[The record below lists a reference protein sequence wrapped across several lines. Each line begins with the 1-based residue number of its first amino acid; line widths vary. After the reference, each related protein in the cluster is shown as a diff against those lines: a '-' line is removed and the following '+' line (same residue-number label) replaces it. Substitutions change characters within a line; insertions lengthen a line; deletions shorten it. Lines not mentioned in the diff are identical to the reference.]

1 MSATGALSPLV
12 GSPSH
17 NGRPMMPRPVGR
29 VGDAGAPVLP
39 PALARGGAFLA
50 LAVFGSLHWMS
61 MLEPMAVARAWAAVG
76 VGVLAMLCL
85 LASEQLRPRLRT
97 LVAVA
102 VALVSVG
109 LAFLAAGVADEL
121 LRPDRWGTLAAG
133 VSRGIDALPG
143 ARVPYRGIDEWTRI
157 VLALGGTM
165 LVALAALAAFWPR
178 REVTGRPLVA
188 LILLVLLY
196 VVPAVALDFE
206 SEFMRGALLVVLVL
220 AFLRLERLR
229 AREAGAAAGLAA
241 LAAVVGLMVAPALD
255 GNDPW
260 WDYETWA
267 LTTAASQT
275 TSFSWDHDYGPLD
288 WPRDGREMLRVK
300 ARQQAY
306 WKAQNLDAFD
316 GRRWERARYGVLET
330 PEDELP
336 VDQRSLNRWTQ
347 TIEVSVRNLQSRTFV
362 TAGIA
367 LGPPVMPNRVAFP
380 AGPPGIWVARRLLRR
395 GDTYRA
401 RVYTPRPTEREL
413 TAAGIFYER
422 DMTGFRTLRID
433 DPDAP
438 SEQAPGT
445 PLSPPIR
452 ATFPFWDS
460 STPIVVRRESYRPG
474 VGVEQLRGER
484 FLQRSDLRRTWELS
498 KRLKEDAAN
507 PFQYVRAVE
516 RYLGGSDFTYS
527 ESPPESAATL
537 DGFLFDAKRGYCQQ
551 YSGAMALLL
560 RMGGVPARVATGFT
574 GGSLDSKTKEYVV
587 RDLDAHSWVEAWFP
601 GLGWVTFDPT
611 PSSAPPRSQG
621 EEASVNSIGD
631 APQFGSGGASSAT
644 TGLNDGGPPWGQIA
658 GLTAL
663 ALALVALVA
672 AAVRRRRRRSELSP
686 LHELERALRRAR
698 RAPAPGAT
706 LQGLERAFGASPA
719 AAAYV
724 RALREQRYAMRRE
737 LAGPTGAQRRGLR
750 AELARGGL
758 RARLRAWWAL
768 PPKPPARRR
777 TIDVHG

>member
-1 MSATGALSPLV
+1 
-12 GSPSH
+12 
-17 NGRPMMPRPVGR
+17 
-29 VGDAGAPVLP
+29 
-39 PALARGGAFLA
+39 
-50 LAVFGSLHWMS
+50 
-61 MLEPMAVARAWAAVG
+61 
-76 VGVLAMLCL
+76 VLAMLGL
-85 LASEQLRPRLRT
+85 LAAGRLPPRPRT
-97 LVAVA
+97 FVAAAVAVVA
-102 VALVSVG
+102 VAL
-109 LAFLAAGVADEL
+109 AFLTAGVADEL

-133 VSRGIDALPG
+133 IGRGIDALPG
-143 ARVPYRGIDEWTRI
+143 ARVPYRGIDEWTRLVI
-157 VLALGGTM
+157 ALGGSL
-165 LVALAALAAFWPR
+165 LVAVAALAAFWPR
-178 REVTGRPLVA
+178 RDATGRPLLA

-196 VVPAVALDFE
+196 VVPAVALDFDG
-206 SEFMRGALLVVLVL
+206 EFMRGALLVVLVL

-241 LAAVVGLMVAPALD
+241 AAAVLGLMLAPALD
-255 GNDPW
+255 GDDPW

-267 LTTAASQT
+267 LNTAASQT

-316 GRRWERARYGVLET
+316 GRRWERARYGVIET
-330 PEDELP
+330 PDQELP
-336 VDQRSLNRWTQ
+336 IDQRSLNRWTQ

-367 LGPPVMPNRVAFP
+367 LGPPVMPNRVAVP
-380 AGPPGIWVARRLLRR
+380 AGPPGIWVSRRVLRR

-413 TAAGIFYER
+413 AAAGVIYER
-422 DMTGFRTLRID
+422 DMTGFRSLRID

-438 SEQAPGT
+438 AEQAPGR
-445 PLSPPIR
+445 LGPIR
-452 ATFPFWDS
+452 ATFPAWDS
-460 STPIVVRRESYRPG
+460 STPVVVRRESYRPG
-474 VGVEQLRGER
+474 VGIQELRGER
-484 FLQRSDLRRTWELS
+484 FLRRSDLRRAWELS
-498 KRLKEDAAN
+498 QRLKEDADN
-507 PFQYVRAVE
+507 PFEYVQSIE
-516 RYLGGSDFTYS
+516 RYLGRGFTYS
-527 ESPPESAATL
+527 ESPPPSAQTL

-574 GGSLDSKTKEYVV
+574 GGSLDSKTKEYVA

-601 GLGWVTFDPT
+601 NLGWVPFDPT

-621 EEASVNSIGD
+621 EEASINPIGD
-631 APQFGSGGASSAT
+631 APQFGSGGAAGTSV
-644 TGLNDGGPPWGQIA
+644 GLADDGPPWGLVA
-658 GLTAL
+658 GLLVL
-663 ALALVALVA
+663 ALALVALAA
-672 AAVRRRRRRSELSP
+672 AAVRRHRRRMQLSP

-737 LAGPTGAQRRGLR
+737 LEGPTGAQRRGLR
-750 AELARGGL
+750 AELGRGGGL

-777 TIDVHG
+777 TLDAHG